1 MDKEQIPNSL
11 ESQVRAAYSTL
22 REQGATSPDSLD
34 PSIPEVAAANA
45 LFEEWVTSIDSNA
58 GDDQK
63 LRQLAN
69 LQKTIFYVDLGFTD
83 RAYLLDVKTWLSTD
97 IDDAADEEVR
107 QKIQEQI
114 DKVEALLA
122 KTE

>member
-1 MDKEQIPNSL
+1 MDKEQIPTSL
-11 ESQVRAAYSTL
+11 ESQVRAAYSAL

-45 LFEEWVTSIDSNA
+45 LFEDWVASIDASA

-63 LRQLAN
+63 LQQLAN

-97 IDDAADEEVR
+97 IDDAVDDEVR

-114 DKVEALLA
+114 DRIEAILV
-122 KTE
+122 KQE